1 MSIIRSAP
9 GEQPR
14 PRAPHPEL
22 FPYPTLPE
30 NPMKSLIS
38 VLSFLAVFAIA
49 VPVQAQSQDSAN
61 MNMQILRDK
70 IKADKKLL
78 VAANMDLNDA
88 EAKAFWPIYDS
99 YQNDLAKLNQRTAKL
114 ILAYADAWNNDK
126 LTDAVA
132 GKLIKESIAIEQSE
146 AAMRKRQAA
155 KLLEAIP
162 AKKAAR
168 YLQIE
173 AKVRA
178 VIKYD
183 LASQIP
189 LAE

>member
-1 MSIIRSAP
+1 
-9 GEQPR
+9 
-14 PRAPHPEL
+14 
-22 FPYPTLPE
+22 
-30 NPMKSLIS
+30 MKKLIS
-38 VLSFLAVFAIA
+38 LLSLVAAFAVAA
-49 VPVQAQSQDSAN
+49 PVFAQSQGSADT
-61 MNMQILRDK
+61 NMQILRDK

-78 VAANMDLNDA
+78 VAANMDLTEA

-99 YQNDLAKLNQRTAKL
+99 YQKDLAGLNKRTLDL
-114 ILAYADAWNNDK
+114 IVAYADAWNNNK

-132 GKLIKESIAIEQSE
+132 GKLIKEMVAIEQAE
-146 AAMRKRQAA
+146 GAMRKRQAD
-155 KLLEAIP
+155 KLVKAIP

-173 AKVRA
+173 SKIRA

>member
-1 MSIIRSAP
+1 
-9 GEQPR
+9 
-14 PRAPHPEL
+14 
-22 FPYPTLPE
+22 
-30 NPMKSLIS
+30 MKKLIS
-38 VLSFLAVFAIA
+38 LLSLVAAFAVAA
-49 VPVQAQSQDSAN
+49 PVFAQSQGSADT
-61 MNMQILRDK
+61 NMQILRDK

-78 VAANMDLNDA
+78 VAANMDLTEA

-99 YQNDLAKLNQRTAKL
+99 YQKDLAGLNKRTLDL
-114 ILAYADAWNNDK
+114 IVAYADAWNNDK

-132 GKLIKESIAIEQSE
+132 GKLIKEMVAIEQAE
-146 AAMRKRQAA
+146 GAMRKRQAD
-155 KLLEAIP
+155 KLVKAIP

-173 AKVRA
+173 SKIRA

>member
-1 MSIIRSAP
+1 
-9 GEQPR
+9 
-14 PRAPHPEL
+14 
-22 FPYPTLPE
+22 
-30 NPMKSLIS
+30 MKKLIS
-38 VLSFLAVFAIA
+38 LLSLVAAFAVAA
-49 VPVQAQSQDSAN
+49 PVFAQSQGSADT
-61 MNMQILRDK
+61 NMQILRDK

-78 VAANMDLNDA
+78 VAANMDLTEA
-88 EAKAFWPIYDS
+88 EGKAFWPIYDS
-99 YQNDLAKLNQRTAKL
+99 YQKDLAGLNKRTLDL
-114 ILAYADAWNNDK
+114 IVAYADAWNNNK

-132 GKLIKESIAIEQSE
+132 GKLIKEMVAIEQAE
-146 AAMRKRQAA
+146 GAMRKRQAD
-155 KLLEAIP
+155 KLVKAIP

-173 AKVRA
+173 SKIRA